1 MIFLIALPVQF
12 TVTVARFEYKYAHPC
27 KIKTKMLK
35 IQIVVVLKCLQ
46 DREDFLSLSFL
57 KNGANLGKK
66 KRARTVRAVSAYR
79 KF

>member
-35 IQIVVVLKCLQ
+35 IKIVVLKCLQ
-46 DREDFLSLSFL
+46 DREDFLSISFL
-57 KNGANLGKK
+57 KNGANLSKK